1 MTIRVKVL
9 DFGLAKETRTANPS
23 NATLT
28 SAGRTEVGVV
38 MGTPAYMS
46 PNRLS
51 AARWTIARTSSRWAS
66 CCTKWRPASG
76 PSRGGPRRSS
86 LPRSAGHPLGDHGR
100 ADRPARRSGTHHPAL
115 PGEGS
120 AAARP
125 GLSPD
130 AQEEYFADG
139 TTEAIINALARALGS
154 CSSAHRHAQHLRE
167 SEDN

>member
-1 MTIRVKVL
+1 MACMTIRVKVL

-51 AARWTIARTSSRWAS
+51 AARWTSHGHLLAGHHAVRNGD
-66 CCTKWRPASG
+66 RPAA
-76 PSRGGPRRSS
+76 
-86 LPRSAGHPLGDHGR
+86 LPRAVLGGVRFLDPAGHPLGDHGR

-120 AAARP
+120 APARP
-125 GLSPD
+125 DLSPD
-130 AQEEYFADG
+130 AEQEYFVDG
-139 TTEAIINALARALGS
+139 ITEEIINALE
-154 CSSAHRHAQHLRE
+154 AQGKGDRL
-167 SEDN
+167 